1 MRRHSGKAVVSS
13 EFFGRLGPRGIARTV
28 DGLGGARVH
37 VLIGVRPLIEILPSS
52 WQQYLKSGLS
62 TDYED
67 WLRHPLLPS
76 NGDDTSRS
84 RFWARGN
91 FAQILRRWSSV
102 MPAENIT
109 AVVLNPQ
116 DRDLMGRTVE
126 GLVGL
131 TDGVITRQS
140 AAVVSNRSMTACE
153 AEFLRQINLRLAQS
167 IDSRIY
173 TDSIRNGVVRTIV
186 ENRQPPTD
194 EPRITTP
201 QWAVEIALKRQLKDL
216 RRLRRSGVDLRGS
229 WQRLREPSVGSEPV
243 TVTDV
248 PVDLA
253 ALGVAIA
260 VSWKP

>member
-1 MRRHSGKAVVSS
+1 
-13 EFFGRLGPRGIARTV
+13 
-28 DGLGGARVH
+28 
-37 VLIGVRPLIEILPSS
+37 
-52 WQQYLKSGLS
+52 
-62 TDYED
+62 
-67 WLRHPLLPS
+67 
-76 NGDDTSRS
+76 
-84 RFWARGN
+84 
-91 FAQILRRWSSV
+91 

-109 AVVLNPQ
+109 AVELNPQ

-131 TDGVITRQS
+131 PDGVITRQS
-140 AAVVSNRSMTACE
+140 ADVVSNRSMTACE
-153 AEFLRQINLRLAQS
+153 AEFLRQINLRLAGS

-201 QWAVEIALKRQLKDL
+201 QWALEIALKRQLKDL

-243 TVTDV
+243 TVTEV
-248 PVDLA
+248 PVDFA